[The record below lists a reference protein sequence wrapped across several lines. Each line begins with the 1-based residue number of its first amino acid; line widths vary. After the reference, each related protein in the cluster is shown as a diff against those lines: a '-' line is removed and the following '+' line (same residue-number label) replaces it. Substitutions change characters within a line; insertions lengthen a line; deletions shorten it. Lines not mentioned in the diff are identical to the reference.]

1 MAWPAKD
8 PNEILDYSW
17 TVALDAGDSITAHT
31 ATIVSGTATI
41 QSSSA
46 ASGKVTA
53 FITGGV
59 DGQSVV
65 IEMRATTAGGR
76 VFEHSGQISIISSAN
91 AFEVAFKA
99 AYPAFADT
107 PREAIA
113 YWHDR
118 ALRVV
123 DARFGDDQSHAAML
137 LTAHY
142 LTIQGQGESAEA
154 QRHAKFG
161 GATSIKS
168 GTLSINWD
176 SSAGQAP
183 KSRFEATRYGL
194 EFLPLLRSYCG
205 GPRITATGIAPLNY
219 RAYPHGFA

>member
-17 TVALDAGDSITAHT
+17 SVPLDTGDSISAHT
-31 ATIVSGTATI
+31 ATIVSGSATI
-41 QSSSA
+41 QSSFA
-46 ASGKVTA
+46 AAGKVTA
-53 FITGGV
+53 FIAGGV
-59 DGQSVV
+59 ADQAVV

-99 AYPAFADT
+99 AFPAFADT

-123 DARFGDDQSHAAML
+123 DARFGSDQDHAAML

-142 LTIQGQGESAEA
+142 LTVQGQGAGAEA

-161 GATSIKS
+161 GATSVKS

-176 SSAGQAP
+176 GGAGGAT
-183 KSRFEATRYGL
+183 KSRFEATSYGL
-194 EFLPLLRSYCG
+194 EFLPLLRAYCG
-205 GPRITATGIAPLNY
+205 GPRITATGVAPLNY